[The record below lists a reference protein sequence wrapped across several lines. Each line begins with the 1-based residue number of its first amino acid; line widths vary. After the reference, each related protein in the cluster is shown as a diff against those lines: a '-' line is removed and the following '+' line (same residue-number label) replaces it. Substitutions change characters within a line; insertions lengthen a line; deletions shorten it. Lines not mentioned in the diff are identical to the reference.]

1 MGSVV
6 KGVAS
11 LFGGRARRR
20 EQRSAKRALDGE
32 QKTDYIED
40 ILTDYYFV
48 KSQSYPK
55 PTIKKFYELFTKLVK
70 KFGH

>member
-1 MGSVV
+1 MQMSEKTHRGLVNKTLWFVES
-6 KGVAS
+6 
-11 LFGGRARRR
+11 
-20 EQRSAKRALDGE
+20 LDGE

>member
-20 EQRSAKRALDGE
+20 EQRRAGAALNTE
-32 QKTDYIED
+32 QKKMDD
-40 ILTDYYFV
+40 F
-48 KSQSYPK
+48 
-55 PTIKKFYELFTKLVK
+55 KFTNVYEGMQGPEYSAYEAAQALSLI
-70 KFGH
+70 HI

>member
-20 EQRSAKRALDGE
+20 EQRRAGAALNQTQAKKDA
-32 QKTDYIED
+32 
-40 ILTDYYFV
+40 F
-48 KSQSYPK
+48 
-55 PTIKKFYELFTKLVK
+55 KFTNVYENFKRS
-70 KFGH
+70 